1 MIHRYKQHTDMLH
14 DAGALR
20 FELRKF
26 KRVTLKPTQWNLSG
40 NRQSNL
46 K

>member
-1 MIHRYKQHTDMLH
+1 MIHRYKRRTDILH
-14 DAGALR
+14 DADALG

-40 NRQSNL
+40 NRQSNP